1 MAKLLVMTDL
11 HLVAPGGR
19 IIGIDPLD
27 RCKQGLA
34 HAEKNHSDAD
44 RLIVMGDLTNAGE
57 PAAYEALRVAL
68 EDRPWPVTLM
78 MGNHDDRHAFRSEF
92 PNHSVDPNGF
102 IQNVIDHDVRIITLD
117 SLVDAPN
124 PPESG
129 ALCGKRLD
137 WLSGALNTDL
147 PCLVFVHHPPFDTG
161 FAGMDRI
168 SLQERDAFWA
178 ELHGS
183 KVAHVFAGHV
193 HRTITASVAGHSVTI
208 FKSTCHQ
215 MPMLLGKEGFGH
227 SVDEPGAYGII
238 STNGEDV
245 VVHFEDFTLPAQ
257 TVSQFD
263 Q

>member
-11 HLVAPGGR
+11 HLVAPGDR
-19 IIGIDPLD
+19 IIGLDPLD
-27 RCKQGLA
+27 RFKQGLV
-34 HAEKNHSDAD
+34 HAAKSHSDAD

-57 PAAYEALRVAL
+57 PEAYKALRVSMENL
-68 EDRPWPVTLM
+68 PWPVTFM
-78 MGNHDDRHAFRSEF
+78 MGNHDDRQAFRSEF
-92 PNHSVDPNGF
+92 PYHPVDPNGF
-102 IQNVIDHDVRIITLD
+102 IQNVIEYDVRVVTLD

-129 ALCGKRLD
+129 ALCTQRLA
-137 WLSGALNTDL
+137 WLSDALDTEL

-168 SLQERDAFWA
+168 ALQNRDKFWTV
-178 ELHGS
+178 LNSS

-193 HRTITASVAGHSVTI
+193 HRTITASVAGYGVTI

-227 SVDEPGAYGII
+227 SVDEPGAYGIVLT
-238 STNGEDV
+238 SGANV
-245 VVHFEDFTLPAQ
+245 VVHFEDFTLPSQSIA
-257 TVSQFD
+257 QFD